1 MQLCG
6 RVFALALGLTAG
18 VTAALSAGTATAADK
33 VSFGTN
39 WLAQAEHGGYY
50 QAVAD
55 GTYAKAG
62 LDVTIVMG
70 GPEAANRARLVAGQI
85 DFFMGGTLDAFD
97 SVKEGVPV
105 INVAAIFQ
113 KDPQV
118 LMAHPDQ
125 GIETIGDLAKL
136 DTLFLSGEGYDT
148 YFRWL
153 KSAYPG
159 FRDEQYKPYTFNP
172 APFIADPKSGQ
183 QGYLTSEPRD
193 IEKQA
198 GWKPK
203 VFLLAD
209 NGYTAYSTTIAAQQ
223 AMVDHNPDLVQ
234 RFVDASITGWYNY
247 LYGDNSAANALI
259 KKDNPEMTD
268 EQLAYG
274 REQLKAAHIVVAGE
288 AETQGIGCMTANR
301 YQSFYDS
308 MVKAGVLEAG
318 LDVSK
323 AFTTRFVCKGVGL
336 DLYKKL
342 AGG

>member
-1 MQLCG
+1 MQLLG
-6 RVFALALGLTAG
+6 RVLALALGLMAG
-18 VTAALSAGTATAADK
+18 IGTASAADK

-55 GTYAKAG
+55 GTYAKYG

-70 GPEAANRARLVAGQI
+70 GPQAANRARLVAGQI
-85 DFFMGGTLDAFD
+85 DFFMGGMLDAFD

-105 INVAAIFQ
+105 INIAAIFQ

-125 GIETIGDLAKL
+125 GIETIADLAKL

-148 YFRWL
+148 YYRWL

-209 NGYTAYSTTIAAQQ
+209 HGYEAYSTTIAAQQ
-223 AMVDHNPDLVQ
+223 AMIDQNPDLVQ
-234 RFVDASITGWYNY
+234 RFVDASIIGWYNY
-247 LYGDNSAANALI
+247 LFGDPAAANALI

-274 REQLKAAHIVVAGE
+274 REELKAEHIVIAGE
-288 AETQGIGCMTANR
+288 AETKGIGCMSGDR
-301 YQSFYDS
+301 YQRFYDS
-308 MVKAGVLEAG
+308 MVKAGVLDAG

-323 AFTTRFVCKGVGL
+323 AFTNRFVCKGVGL
-336 DLYKKL
+336 DLYKTL